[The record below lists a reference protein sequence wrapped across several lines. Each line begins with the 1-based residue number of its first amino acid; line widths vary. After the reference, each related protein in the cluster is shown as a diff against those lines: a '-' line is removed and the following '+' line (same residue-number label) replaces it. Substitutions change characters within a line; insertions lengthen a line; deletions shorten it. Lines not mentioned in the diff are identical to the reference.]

1 MLFEIVFQ
9 LTTHNATTTV
19 GCDLML
25 FEIVFQCRPVRFFA
39 EISCDLML
47 FEIVFQ
53 YWSDIALY

>member
-9 LTTHNATTTV
+9 YRKDKTNEQT
-19 GCDLML
+19 
-25 FEIVFQCRPVRFFA
+25 R
-39 EISCDLML
+39 CDLML